1 MKFRSGVTAALAVGA
16 LGTLGVAGVAQAN
29 HGSDHGSD
37 LPLETLADYTPFA
50 RFSPLPTSASCVS
63 GGNFAQPFVIP
74 PGYRQDIVAQEPEG
88 GTKDLWDMNTQNESG
103 TDKGRFIFRT
113 HEVGAALDTQTTE
126 QQEQNGGQ
134 VSVTDLRTDQTR
146 VLAERRDFERFDG
159 IVWTPQET
167 ILAAEE
173 TTKSAAPDP
182 QVPQAQGGLVY
193 EFFVN
198 RDDPSR
204 LDPAREPIA
213 ADAGGDPSS
222 GPLVDGTTDRTPDG
236 IRARPAVGSKA
247 HEGMRFDK
255 NSGFLYGISEV
266 NGGAVYRFVP
276 DRKGDLSTG
285 ELQALKTPD
294 GRNGEGVWLPL
305 DRASVQVDADASA
318 RAAGANGYMRPEDL
332 ETSTSTGRDRN
343 NGQQTVYFAETGAG
357 FSPST
362 NGGDGTGNVI
372 AIDTQDN
379 TRPFVYPY
387 AGPQAGNT
395 PPGSGF
401 QSPDN
406 LALDHEGNLAIAED
420 PGGNFPAKNRGD
432 DVFIAKPPKGGQ
444 HQPAETVQRFASLT
458 DCDAEPTGIY
468 FSGQENDIPR
478 GGQTVRTTR
487 ETLFVDQQH
496 AGSGRAP
503 DKLIA
508 ITPVDQ
514 KRGSTNGR

>member
-1 MKFRSGVTAALAVGA
+1 MRFRSGVTAALAVSA
-16 LGTLGVAGVAQAN
+16 LGTLGVAGMAQAQQ
-29 HGSDHGSD
+29 GTTDHGSD
-37 LPLETLADYTPFA
+37 LPLETLADYTPSE
-50 RFSPLPTSASCVS
+50 RFSPLLTSAPCVS
-63 GGNFAQPFVIP
+63 GGNPEPFVIP
-74 PGYRQDIVAQEPEG
+74 RGYRQDIVAQEPEG
-88 GTKDLWDMNTQNESG
+88 KTKDLWDMNTQNESG
-103 TDKGRFIFRT
+103 KDKGRFIFRT
-113 HEVGAALDTQTTE
+113 HEVGAALTK
-126 QQEQNGGQ
+126 EQNAQNGSQ
-134 VSVTDLRTDQTR
+134 ISVTDLRTGSTE
-146 VLAERRDFERFDG
+146 VLAERDDFERFDG

-173 TTKSAAPDP
+173 TTMPRALDP
-182 QVPQAQGGLVY
+182 QVPQAEAGLVY
-193 EFFVN
+193 EFFLN
-198 RDDPSR
+198 KDDPSK
-204 LDPAREPIA
+204 LDPSREPITP
-213 ADAGGDPSS
+213 G
-222 GPLVDGTTDRTPDG
+222 DGTTDTIQDG
-236 IRARPAVGSKA
+236 IRARPALGAKA

-294 GRNGEGVWLPL
+294 GRNGEGVWVPL
-305 DRASVQVDADASA
+305 DRAGVQVNAEASA
-318 RAAGANGYMRPEDL
+318 GAVKANRYNRPEDV

-362 NGGDGTGNVI
+362 NGGDGTGNVF

-379 TRPFVYPY
+379 KRPFVYAY
-387 AGPQAGNT
+387 AGPQARNT
-395 PPGSGF
+395 LGSGF

-420 PGGNFPAKNRGD
+420 PGGNFPLKNQGD

-444 HQPAETVQRFASLT
+444 HEPAETVKRFASLT

-468 FSGQENDIPR
+468 FSGQENEFTR
-478 GGQTVRTTR
+478 NGRTVRTTR

-496 AGSGRAP
+496 AGSATPPGGAGP

-514 KRGSTNGR
+514 KRGSRNGR